1 MIFWLFSGWFQKPG
15 AAVCSSVCW
24 SLDFSAG
31 ASKIPPHSQGV
42 FAEGGVLAFQIVE
55 RDHFSSILA
64 DWQGGADALV
74 RTRPLGRAFYRLPAA
89 CWAGWLAC
97 MHGFH

>member
-64 DWQGGADALV
+64 DRQGGADAL
-74 RTRPLGRAFYRLPAA
+74 G
-89 CWAGWLAC
+89 
-97 MHGFH
+97 